1 MTPADRERFDRELE
15 RVLADMPPLVH
26 QLLEKVQ
33 LVVEDYPSR
42 KLMQDFGLKYRD
54 DLCGLYQG
62 EPLIDPKDEPEEEL
76 STVDGP
82 VTSDSILIFREGIVA
97 MSRNERE
104 AVSIRELRKQIRITI
119 LHELGHH
126 FGMTED
132 ELDALGYG

>member
-62 EPLIDPKDEPEEEL
+62 EPLIDPKDEPDEEEEGE
-76 STVDGP
+76 VDEFGD
-82 VTSDSILIFREGIVA
+82 TISIFREGIVA